1 MKMPLERQGTA
12 VKVFKGTCHTFLGF
26 ATSKGRALALA
37 NKINHS
43 AIRVKTL
50 HFNPKNLKEN

>member
-43 AIRVKTL
+43 AIREKLFILTQL
-50 HFNPKNLKEN
+50 RLRCG